1 MKRNYIEKNKKF
13 SLFFQGTALT
23 RLSVLGAILLLV
35 IIILLLVGCEKTG
48 KADYANVLFEEQPL
62 VITGN
67 KQREVNPQSGGS
79 ETEEATVDKGGN
91 LVIEKSLLS
100 QTPLYCNYRT
110 SGDTLMQVILVL
122 APNGSLRVGLNTS
135 EECKGEPDAYFIRGD
150 GILKCVHCGHIVANA
165 EVGMGTNT
173 SAPIGIPFSEE
184 ADSVIIK
191 ESDLSAYESY
201 FTDWEGPIE

>member
-1 MKRNYIEKNKKF
+1 M
-13 SLFFQGTALT
+13 
-23 RLSVLGAILLLV
+23 V
-35 IIILLLVGCEKTG
+35 IIILLLVGCEETG
-48 KADYANVLFEEQPL
+48 KADSGNVLFEEHPL

-67 KQREVNPQSGGS
+67 KQKKVNPQSGGS
-79 ETEEATVDKGGN
+79 ETEEATIDKGGN

-110 SGDTLMQVILVL
+110 SGDTLMQVIFVL

-184 ADSVIIK
+184 AGSVIIK
-191 ESDLSAYESY
+191 ESDLSACEAY
-201 FTDWEGPIE
+201 FASWKGPIE

>member
-1 MKRNYIEKNKKF
+1 MKHNYIEKSKKF

-23 RLSVLGAILLLV
+23 RLSVLGAILLLL
-35 IIILLLVGCEKTG
+35 IGCGE
-48 KADYANVLFEEQPL
+48 ADNDAYGNVLFEEQPL

-67 KQREVNPQSGGS
+67 KQREVPS
-79 ETEEATVDKGGN
+79 ENGDFTTEEATVEKGGN

-201 FTDWEGPIE
+201 FTDWKGPIE